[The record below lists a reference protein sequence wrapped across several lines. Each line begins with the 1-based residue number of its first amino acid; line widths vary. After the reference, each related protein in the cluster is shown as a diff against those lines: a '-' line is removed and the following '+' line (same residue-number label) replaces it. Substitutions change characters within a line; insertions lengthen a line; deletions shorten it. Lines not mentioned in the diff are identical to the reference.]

1 MQGKGGEA
9 RLPWAGPLGAGQ
21 KLTGHCQT
29 KAHNRLHFVSHTHVH
44 TQECATKQ
52 TQAPVHTH
60 RSHTPQNI
68 QQPQHMQGPVPLYP
82 SSSLN
87 PATCTLLSIFS
98 PARACTRVH
107 AHTHTH
113 SIPESPH
120 WNLTS
125 GPTQHIWSP
134 PASRSPARILSL
146 TLFECQS
153 GNHNSPGQERKH

>member
-113 SIPESPH
+113 
-120 WNLTS
+120 
-125 GPTQHIWSP
+125 TQHPRVSTLESHIWTHSAHLVP
-134 PASRSPARILSL
+134 TSL
-146 TLFECQS
+146 PFPCQDPQPDTL
-153 GNHNSPGQERKH
+153 